1 VNVILL
7 RDEQLRA
14 RLLELDGAASEGF
27 YEDLWDAVE
36 ANGRAVSRR
45 RTLAASLV
53 LAAAVAALTS
63 AAVHALG
70 HDGQRVVAGPKTVE
84 RSLACTIPAASGVP
98 VLTVDAAP
106 VSGYASPK
114 PVPAHVI
121 VNIGA
126 PIGVALPPP
135 IADWADGGPIHSF
148 DTGKVCSHAAPAASY
163 SPRGLTLE
171 GVYPRT
177 RSGGN
182 GVYAPSL
189 HVRCLYAAHVLVS
202 ARLQLNKRGWPLAAK
217 LAIRSA
223 RGKKAPIAYVE
234 WSPALVRAYTDPSS
248 CFDS

>member
-1 VNVILL
+1 MNVILL

-14 RLLELDGAASEGF
+14 RLLELDGAAPEGF

-70 HDGQRVVAGPKTVE
+70 HDGQRAFAAPKTVQ
-84 RSLACTIPAASGVP
+84 RALACTIPATNGVP

-106 VSGYASPK
+106 LSGYASPK
-114 PVPAHVI
+114 PVPAHVL

-126 PIGVALPPP
+126 AIGVTLPPP
-135 IADWADGGPIHSF
+135 IADWTGGYAIPPF
-148 DTGKVCSHAAPAASY
+148 DTGKVCSHAPPAAFTA
-163 SPRGLTLE
+163 RGLTLE
-171 GVYPRT
+171 GVYPQT
-177 RSGGN
+177 RKGGN

-189 HVRCLYAAHVLVS
+189 HVRCLSAAHGRVS
-202 ARLQLNKRGWPLAAK
+202 ARLPLDRRGRPLAAK